1 MGFFVVVI
9 FLSFFFFILGIWQCM
24 FNLSLHL
31 YNLSHFGILNV
42 QQCIVKI
49 ENLKEIEIHSKYRY
63 VSLYRAEIYTI
74 ACQLCLWYRQSENI
88 HGIYFPCL
96 DHLTYM
102 WVLAK
107 HSIELWDCMLIFL
120 WTSIVLI
127 PLQCT
132 RINRGL

>member
-9 FLSFFFFILGIWQCM
+9 DLSFFFFR
-24 FNLSLHL
+24 NLAMHVQFVITFVQPIT
-31 YNLSHFGILNV
+31 HFGILNV
-42 QQCIVKI
+42 QHCIVKI

-96 DHLTYM
+96 DPLTYM